1 MYSLNIPKNCWCP
14 ATATECISTGK
25 SNSTCTQGESVLSSV
40 IEHQASPD
48 PNLASDGGWLPSLW
62 VLLDEKLSSGTQY
75 VDPSIRASL
84 HSTIN
89 VTVW

>member
-1 MYSLNIPKNCWCP
+1 MYSSVIKGGRSCP

-40 IEHQASPD
+40 IEHQASSD
-48 PNLASDGGWLPSLW
+48 PNLASDGGCKM
-62 VLLDEKLSSGTQY
+62 LLLLAEKFSSGTLY

-89 VTVW
+89 VTV

>member
-1 MYSLNIPKNCWCP
+1 MYSLLSGNNRSCP

-48 PNLASDGGWLPSLW
+48 PNLASDGGCK
-62 VLLDEKLSSGTQY
+62 LLLLLAEKLSSATLY